1 MTITTKTE
9 KSEKPKTQK
18 TREKQI
24 LRPLTDLQ
32 RFLQTVFQI
41 GLNSTFLLHIHS
53 KYIFDGWEGW
63 EGCHRRVDLSLAR
76 LA

>member
-9 KSEKPKTQK
+9 KSEKPK

-53 KYIFDGWEGW
+53 KYIFDGWERW
-63 EGCHRRVDLSLAR
+63 EGCHRRVDLSLA
-76 LA
+76 

>member
-9 KSEKPKTQK
+9 KSEKSKTQK

-53 KYIFDGWEGW
+53 KYIFDGWDGW
-63 EGCHRRVDLSLAR
+63 EGCRVDLSLA
-76 LA
+76 